1 MAFEIKPQ
9 PGPQTQA
16 LKSACDIVIFGGGA
30 GGGKS
35 FQLLLETL
43 YHKNN
48 PGFGAVIFRRT
59 YPEIMNEGGLWDTS
73 ENIYPFAG
81 AVPRQSDCQWV
92 FPSGASVKFAH
103 MQHEKDKLSWQG
115 SGIPLIGFDEL
126 THFSEG
132 QFFYLL
138 SRNRLSNNCG
148 IRPYIRATCNPD
160 PDSWVAR
167 FIEWWIDQDT
177 GLPIKERAGVPRYF
191 IRENGKIIWGATPQD
206 FTLAPGQEAKSVTF
220 IPALVTDNKALL
232 KNDPAYL
239 SNLHALPFVER
250 ERLLNGNWKVR
261 PVSGS
266 FFRRSWFKV
275 ITPDECPIKG
285 RIVRY
290 WDRAAT
296 EVSSGAKDPDWTA
309 GVRTITPDNPINGI
323 TPIIITDVKR
333 ARLSPAGVMA
343 LVRREVEQDPECE
356 QWLEE
361 DPGQAGKSEVDMYRR
376 ELPDANIRTLRP
388 KGSKAFRAKPASAL
402 AEQGKI
408 WIVLGPWNE
417 AFLSECESFADWDVI
432 EKSERPSKLPHDD
445 QVDGLSGS
453 VYVQNRG
460 GNVVLTRA

>member
-232 KNDPAYL
+232 KNDPASLVIFKRSSVCCDIAL
-239 SNLHALPFVER
+239 SHNKRVLH
-250 ERLLNGNWKVR
+250 
-261 PVSGS
+261 
-266 FFRRSWFKV
+266 
-275 ITPDECPIKG
+275 
-285 RIVRY
+285 
-290 WDRAAT
+290 
-296 EVSSGAKDPDWTA
+296 
-309 GVRTITPDNPINGI
+309 
-323 TPIIITDVKR
+323 VK
-333 ARLSPAGVMA
+333 
-343 LVRREVEQDPECE
+343 C
-356 QWLEE
+356 
-361 DPGQAGKSEVDMYRR
+361 
-376 ELPDANIRTLRP
+376 T
-388 KGSKAFRAKPASAL
+388 
-402 AEQGKI
+402 
-408 WIVLGPWNE
+408 
-417 AFLSECESFADWDVI
+417 
-432 EKSERPSKLPHDD
+432 
-445 QVDGLSGS
+445 
-453 VYVQNRG
+453 
-460 GNVVLTRA
+460 

>member
-1 MAFEIKPQ
+1 MI
-9 PGPQTQA
+9 
-16 LKSACDIVIFGGGA
+16 LA
-30 GGGKS
+30 G
-35 FQLLLETL
+35 
-43 YHKNN
+43 
-48 PGFGAVIFRRT
+48 
-59 YPEIMNEGGLWDTS
+59 
-73 ENIYPFAG
+73 
-81 AVPRQSDCQWV
+81 
-92 FPSGASVKFAH
+92 
-103 MQHEKDKLSWQG
+103 
-115 SGIPLIGFDEL
+115 
-126 THFSEG
+126 
-132 QFFYLL
+132 
-138 SRNRLSNNCG
+138 
-148 IRPYIRATCNPD
+148 
-160 PDSWVAR
+160 
-167 FIEWWIDQDT
+167 
-177 GLPIKERAGVPRYF
+177 
-191 IRENGKIIWGATPQD
+191 
-206 FTLAPGQEAKSVTF
+206 
-220 IPALVTDNKALL
+220 
-232 KNDPAYL
+232 YL

-275 ITPDECPIKG
+275 ITPDECPTKG

>member
-1 MAFEIKPQ
+1 MRFEINPQ
-9 PGPQTQA
+9 PGPQMQA
-16 LKSACDIVIFGGGA
+16 LKSTCDIVIFGGGA

-35 FQLLLETL
+35 FMLLMECL

-59 YPEIMNEGGLWDTS
+59 YPEITNEGGLWDTS
-73 ENIYPFAG
+73 EGIFPFAG
-81 AVPRQSDCQWV
+81 AVPRQSDCEWV
-92 FPSGASVKFAH
+92 FSSGASVKFAH

-138 SRNRLSNNCG
+138 SRNRLSNDCG

-167 FIEWWIDQDT
+167 FIEWWIDQDS
-177 GLPIKERAGVPRYF
+177 GLPIKERAGAPRYF
-191 IRENGKIIWGATPQD
+191 IRENGKIIWGDNPKA
-206 FTLAPGQEAKSVTF
+206 FNLAPGQEAKSVTF

-239 SNLHALPFVER
+239 SNLHALPMVER

-266 FFRRSWFKV
+266 FFKRYWFK
-275 ITPDECPIKG
+275 IIKASDCPTKG
-285 RIVRY
+285 RMVRY

-296 EVSSGAKDPDWTA
+296 EVSTGSKDPDWTA
-309 GVRTITPDNPINGI
+309 GVCGILPDEPIQGER
-323 TPIIITDVKR
+323 PIIITDVKR
-333 ARLSPAGVMA
+333 QRLSPAGVMA
-343 LVRREVEQDPECE
+343 LIKRSIEEAPECE

-361 DPGQAGKSEVDMYRR
+361 DPGQAGKSEVEMYRR
-376 ELPDANIRTLRP
+376 ELPDQNMRTLRP
-388 KGSKAFRAKPASAL
+388 KGSKAFRARPASAA

-408 WIVLGPWNE
+408 WLVEGPWND
-417 AFLSECESFADWDVI
+417 AFIQECESFADWDVI
-432 EKSERPSKLPHDD
+432 EKAERPSKLPHDD
-445 QVDGLSGS
+445 QVDALSGM
-453 VYVQNRG
+453 VYVLHRG
-460 GNVVLTRA
+460 GAPSITRA